1 MGKIMKL
8 WKPFIQITEVFNF
21 AFHQKE
27 RKKEKEKKSWVIH
40 FGCDLSE
47 KEAGILITCFYIT
60 RVANNY
66 TVILHKL
73 NYLYIN

>member
-8 WKPFIQITEVFNF
+8 WKPFIQIIEVFNF
-21 AFHQKE
+21 SFHQKE
-27 RKKEKEKKSWVIH
+27 RKKEKEKRNCKWYILDVT
-40 FGCDLSE
+40 SE

-66 TVILHKL
+66 TGILYKL
-73 NYLYIN
+73 NYL